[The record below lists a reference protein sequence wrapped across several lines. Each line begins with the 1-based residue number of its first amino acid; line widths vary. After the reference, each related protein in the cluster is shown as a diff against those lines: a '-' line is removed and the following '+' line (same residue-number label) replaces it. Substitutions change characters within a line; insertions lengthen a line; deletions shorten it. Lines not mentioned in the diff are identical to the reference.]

1 MNIKHMIKISTFARF
16 KQPYAALAIT
26 CVIRKTSKEKLYR
39 ELGFESLKNAR
50 WQGQLCYLYEI

>member
-26 CVIRKTSKEKLYR
+26 CVITKTSKEKLYR

-50 WQGQLCYLYEI
+50 W